1 MQQRLTNLVSVPALM
16 VWVLL
21 ALVLLP
27 STVAAQDL
35 CRDGKLVLDSN
46 TSSIRNLGSCVS
58 YLEDPGQSM
67 TFREVLALEPGAFTR
82 HEGGVL
88 NFGYTESAYWTR
100 MDLEPRAGAA
110 RTDWILE
117 LALPLVDQ
125 VNLFLVRDGEL
136 VDQRQA
142 GYQDNW
148 QERDLAVPNPTFRL
162 KLAPDTVN
170 TVYLRIT
177 NTNTFRL
184 PISLWHPDSYI
195 EKVSVDEAVRGV
207 LLGAVLAILAYNLF
221 VAVSVRERS
230 NVYYVLYLVSATIFI
245 FTEQVHG
252 VQLLDSRPVLFN
264 KEYLHFQIVL
274 TWFWGLLM
282 ARSLL
287 ETRERSRDLDQIV
300 RLCLYSVGAT
310 FVLCFFLPYHVAME
324 WIVLG
329 SILLSIILIVVSY
342 LSWRY
347 YNPAARSYFFAWTLA
362 LIGFGIYA
370 LTVMGYLPLN
380 TFTSYSPQFGLTA
393 QIILFSFALA
403 DRIKQV
409 QGEALGWSERA
420 LANLR
425 RYQSLFDN
433 AVEGVFQM
441 SPDRRFVTANPAMAR
456 MLGYNSSRELL
467 RRNPDVLETCI
478 ADDRLRR
485 LVVEQLE
492 ARGTVKG
499 IEARYLTRD
508 GEERWATISLHTA
521 YDTDGEPTHL
531 EGTCIDVTESRQRQR
546 IEREREQERLEKE
559 LARNSAEAKSQFL
572 ANMSHEIRTPLAA
585 IIGYG
590 ETLLDPD
597 LTETEKKSSA
607 ETVVRSGRHLL
618 DLVNDILDHSK
629 IDANKLDVDVIPVNL
644 PELLDEIRAFFT
656 PRAREKGLDF
666 SIICEYPLPE
676 QIRTDPTRFRQI
688 IINLCGNALKF
699 TEKGSI
705 SLSIRC
711 DRETGMLMARVVDT
725 GIGMKQE
732 QLRRLF
738 DPFAQG
744 SAAISRQYGGTG
756 LGLSI
761 SRRLA
766 ELLGGN
772 ITVASTYGEGSEFE
786 LSIRTGPLDQVHFL
800 RDASELSQR
809 RRAIPMVAAPR
820 LTGRILCAEDNE
832 VNRRLVSLLVS
843 RTGAD
848 LVHVVN
854 GAEALELAIREPFDL
869 ILMDIQMPVMNG
881 RDATAALREAGVNTP
896 VIALTANVMAED
908 IADYRRAGCNE
919 HLAKPIDKQRFYEV
933 LARYLVVRQDAVP
946 DRRGSYQGRVLVAED
961 NEENRQLV
969 ERMLRRLGLE
979 VIAVSGG
986 DQAVRTALS
995 DTVHL
1000 VLMDR
1005 HMPGLDGVAATR
1017 LLRQA
1022 GFRHPIIAFT
1032 AGDQQET
1039 DALLEAGCDGVL
1051 NKPIDQSRLETILGR
1066 YMANPVREAQKPDE
1080 DREIAALVS
1089 RFLEG
1094 LAQRKRVMD
1103 DALANR
1109 QSDALRTEAHQI
1121 KGTAGAM
1128 GYPAMTRQAGILE
1141 AMLKEPG
1148 EPDWSRIGS
1157 ELEVLDDM
1165 IDRARAAA
1173 ATQPCVSD
1181 NSNNRKMP

>member
-1 MQQRLTNLVSVPALM
+1 M
-16 VWVLL
+16 
-21 ALVLLP
+21 
-27 STVAAQDL
+27 
-35 CRDGKLVLDSN
+35 
-46 TSSIRNLGSCVS
+46 
-58 YLEDPGQSM
+58 
-67 TFREVLALEPGAFTR
+67 
-82 HEGGVL
+82 
-88 NFGYTESAYWTR
+88 
-100 MDLEPRAGAA
+100 
-110 RTDWILE
+110 
-117 LALPLVDQ
+117 
-125 VNLFLVRDGEL
+125 
-136 VDQRQA
+136 
-142 GYQDNW
+142 
-148 QERDLAVPNPTFRL
+148 
-162 KLAPDTVN
+162 
-170 TVYLRIT
+170 
-177 NTNTFRL
+177 
-184 PISLWHPDSYI
+184 
-195 EKVSVDEAVRGV
+195 
-207 LLGAVLAILAYNLF
+207 
-221 VAVSVRERS
+221 
-230 NVYYVLYLVSATIFI
+230 
-245 FTEQVHG
+245 
-252 VQLLDSRPVLFN
+252 
-264 KEYLHFQIVL
+264 
-274 TWFWGLLM
+274 
-282 ARSLL
+282 
-287 ETRERSRDLDQIV
+287 
-300 RLCLYSVGAT
+300 
-310 FVLCFFLPYHVAME
+310 
-324 WIVLG
+324 
-329 SILLSIILIVVSY
+329 
-342 LSWRY
+342 
-347 YNPAARSYFFAWTLA
+347 
-362 LIGFGIYA
+362 
-370 LTVMGYLPLN
+370 
-380 TFTSYSPQFGLTA
+380 
-393 QIILFSFALA
+393 
-403 DRIKQV
+403 
-409 QGEALGWSERA
+409 
-420 LANLR
+420 
-425 RYQSLFDN
+425 
-433 AVEGVFQM
+433 
-441 SPDRRFVTANPAMAR
+441 
-456 MLGYNSSRELL
+456 
-467 RRNPDVLETCI
+467 
-478 ADDRLRR
+478 
-485 LVVEQLE
+485 
-492 ARGTVKG
+492 
-499 IEARYLTRD
+499 
-508 GEERWATISLHTA
+508 
-521 YDTDGEPTHL
+521 
-531 EGTCIDVTESRQRQR
+531 
-546 IEREREQERLEKE
+546 
-559 LARNSAEAKSQFL
+559 
-572 ANMSHEIRTPLAA
+572 
-585 IIGYG
+585 
-590 ETLLDPD
+590 
-597 LTETEKKSSA
+597 
-607 ETVVRSGRHLL
+607 
-618 DLVNDILDHSK
+618 
-629 IDANKLDVDVIPVNL
+629 
-644 PELLDEIRAFFT
+644 
-656 PRAREKGLDF
+656 
-666 SIICEYPLPE
+666 
-676 QIRTDPTRFRQI
+676 
-688 IINLCGNALKF
+688 
-699 TEKGSI
+699 
-705 SLSIRC
+705 
-711 DRETGMLMARVVDT
+711 
-725 GIGMKQE
+725 
-732 QLRRLF
+732 
-738 DPFAQG
+738 
-744 SAAISRQYGGTG
+744 
-756 LGLSI
+756 
-761 SRRLA
+761 
-766 ELLGGN
+766 
-772 ITVASTYGEGSEFE
+772 ASTYGEGSEFE